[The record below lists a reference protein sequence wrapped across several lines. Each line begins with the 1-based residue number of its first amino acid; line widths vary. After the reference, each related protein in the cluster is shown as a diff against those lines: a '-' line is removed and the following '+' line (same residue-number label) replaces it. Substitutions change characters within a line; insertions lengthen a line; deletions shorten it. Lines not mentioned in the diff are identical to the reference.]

1 MQCLQVISSSISEEI
16 ALPKSRK
23 IVFFFPSFASSE
35 ATAPLGVLA
44 VATPLIRAGYQIVLI
59 DSTITPDYKKRVL
72 EEVRDAVCLGIS
84 LVTGPMIRETV
95 EIARAVKEWNPE
107 FPIIL
112 GGWHPS
118 LLPGQTLQA
127 ECVDY
132 IVRGQGEDALLE
144 LVKHLETR
152 SAPDLIPGI
161 GFKRGGK
168 LIMPPEGPHK
178 PLVDMPPKAYHIADF
193 DAYERGCGKRW
204 AMYTSSLA
212 CPFNCAY
219 CTNSGVY
226 GRKWNALPPEQ
237 FVEETVDLTRRYR
250 LEMLWVVDDNFMVD
264 LDRARGIAE
273 GLVREGSQF
282 KWSIQATTNM
292 VARLSPAD
300 LRLLRRAGLHQICQ
314 GVDSGSPKI
323 LQLMNK
329 TFQDFDQ
336 IYESAA
342 RCLAA
347 GIRPSFNIIFAFPGE
362 GAKERRETI
371 NFVMDVCR
379 KLPGA
384 EFWTNIFTP
393 YPGAPIMDKV
403 AELGIQTPD
412 SLEGWVDFFPRY
424 TKLPWLNGRDHEELQ
439 IMRDYL
445 RIAFD
450 RIPISAD
457 TRKPITRL
465 AQKCISLPA
474 RWRLDHSA
482 YRFPVELWLNK
493 KLKERTAAAKPA
505 VDAKRLEP
513 NTVEATC

>member
-1 MQCLQVISSSISEEI
+1 M
-16 ALPKSRK
+16 PKSFSSPRK
-23 IVFFFPSFASSE
+23 VVFFFPSFASSE

-44 VATPLIRAGYQIVLI
+44 VATPLIRAGYQVVLI

-168 LIMPPEGPHK
+168 LFLTPERPLK

-300 LRLLRRAGLHQICQ
+300 LKLLRRAGLHQICQ

-347 GIRPSFNIIFAFPGE
+347 DIRPSFNIIFAFPGE
-362 GAKERRETI
+362 GAKERRETVS
-371 NFVMDVCR
+371 FMMDVCR
-379 KLPGA
+379 RFPGA

-393 YPGAPIMDKV
+393 YPGSPIFQRC
-403 AELGIQTPD
+403 AELGIEPPK
-412 SLEGWVDFFPRY
+412 SLEAWADFFPRY
-424 TKLPWLNGRDHEELQ
+424 TQLPWLKGRDHERLQ
-439 IMRDYL
+439 ITREYL

-450 RIPISAD
+450 RIPIATD
-457 TRKPITRL
+457 TRGPITRI
-465 AQKCISLPA
+465 AQKTISLPA
-474 RWRLDHSA
+474 RWRLDHDV
-482 YRFPVELWLNK
+482 YKYPVEIWLNNQLK
-493 KLKERTAAAKPA
+493 KRTATSKPA
-505 VDAKRLEP
+505 VDAKRLA
-513 NTVEATC
+513 NTPAEAAC